1 MYPVGIPGV
10 SELKLFLPDTQGG
23 SWSGRWGLHRLCAV
37 RGGEETLRQ
46 AGDGGPSTSWPL
58 SVSPPGHLDTGD
70 CSWSLAMPTITQGRG
85 WRSCFFIPSKPC
97 INCARGCGSVHPG
110 FLHQTAS
117 CHCSDTAEGGHW
129 ADSGTLKSNR
139 WPDSIHLTCL
149 TFSTS
154 PRFFVKIHML
164 LYQKLRGPLISYERP
179 YPVDTWPPDLRS
191 VWDISL
197 AEGCWC
203 VVVVRSPAVVAVG
216 DK

>member
-1 MYPVGIPGV
+1 MCGQRRRGDTETGGGWWPLHLVTTERVSPG
-10 SELKLFLPDTQGG
+10 SF
-23 SWSGRWGLHRLCAV
+23 RHWGLLLV
-37 RGGEETLRQ
+37 T
-46 AGDGGPSTSWPL
+46 
-58 SVSPPGHLDTGD
+58 GHADHY
-70 CSWSLAMPTITQGRG
+70 TQQ
-85 WRSCFFIPSKPC
+85 SCFFISSKPC
-97 INCARGCGSVHPG
+97 LNCARGCGSALPG

-129 ADSGTLKSNR
+129 SDSGTLKSNR

-197 AEGCWC
+197 AEGCCC